1 MKLSNTKRSLAHLYK
16 IVEAGELGYAV
27 VASNVKNRALKY
39 LFQSYAQQRRQFK
52 DEILAELHKIDVQY
66 KPTSSVLGMV
76 HRGRIDIFAHF
87 TIGDENVEKVLFKE
101 IMIGEGAAIQTYE
114 KTLKQDLPSEIRP
127 VIERQFQEVQKV
139 VDQVHLLRGENG
151 KRLLMR
157 LYNTRPDAEEAVQ
170 SLKQEGITEEKIEIE
185 NFTPVQ
191 IEPYSL
197 RRGRATAIFET
208 VLSGLVGAEIWGIV
222 AAVLVAI
229 GILGNAAFDHQAVS
243 SAVIGASMLGL
254 LAGAAWIGIVIGFFI
269 GWGVVTQDDYVS
281 QTIQDGEF
289 LLQTLINESAA
300 SKAWSI
306 MNQVAN
312 AARARHVRE
321 TPA

>member
-1 MKLSNTKRSLAHLYK
+1 
-16 IVEAGELGYAV
+16 
-27 VASNVKNRALKY
+27 
-39 LFQSYAQQRRQFK
+39 
-52 DEILAELHKIDVQY
+52 
-66 KPTSSVLGMV
+66 
-76 HRGRIDIFAHF
+76 
-87 TIGDENVEKVLFKE
+87 
-101 IMIGEGAAIQTYE
+101 
-114 KTLKQDLPSEIRP
+114 LKQDLPSEIRP